1 MNETEQETSGMRVVF
16 WMWVAIIGGGLTV
29 MIVLPLL
36 GR

>member
-1 MNETEQETSGMRVVF
+1 MKQTEQETPGMRVMF
-16 WMWVAIIGGGLTV
+16 WTWMLLIAGGLTV

>member
-1 MNETEQETSGMRVVF
+1 MGESKQETAGMRVVF
-16 WMWVAIIGGGLTV
+16 WTWMGLIFGGLAV